1 VTHHGPPSQHTWIPA
16 ARVREIRG
24 RCAVLAAV
32 GLVACLVL
40 GSAIV
45 GFGRALP
52 TADHPINTM
61 VWGAGCASVFGPFLS
76 SISIGMARS
85 YAWGERF
92 DVFRMRQARR
102 ALTGGLVSSALFVP
116 VSWFLL
122 VMTAR
127 SGEEPVGFTGGVW
140 AYLLLLVVPAVVAGI
155 LFFAGR
161 AVLPARL
168 APR

>member
-1 VTHHGPPSQHTWIPA
+1 MTYPGTPPRYAWVPA
-16 ARVREIRG
+16 ARVREVRG
-24 RCAVLAAV
+24 RCAVLAAA

-40 GSAIV
+40 AAAIV

-52 TADHPINTM
+52 TAYHPINAL
-61 VWGAGCASVFGPFLS
+61 VWITGCASLLGPFLA

-85 YAWGERF
+85 YAWGEQF
-92 DVFRMRQARR
+92 DVFRMWQARR
-102 ALTGGLVSSALFVP
+102 ALTGGWVGSVLFLP

-127 SGEEPVGFTGGVW
+127 NGARPVGLTGGVW
-140 AYLLLLVVPAVVAGI
+140 AYLLLLAAPAMVAGI

-161 AVLPARL
+161 ASLPA
-168 APR
+168 PR